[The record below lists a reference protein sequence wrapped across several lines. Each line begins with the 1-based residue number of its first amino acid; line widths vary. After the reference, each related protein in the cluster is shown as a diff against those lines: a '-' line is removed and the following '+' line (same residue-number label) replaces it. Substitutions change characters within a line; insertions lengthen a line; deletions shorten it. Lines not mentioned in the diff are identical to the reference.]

1 MRGTVSKYVIR
12 LKTKQR
18 RRLEA
23 VVRRRRPSHW
33 LVSRSRIVLMSAD
46 GLGVSEVAGALSLD
60 HQVVRRWR
68 KRFVE
73 GGIDAL
79 CDRQRSG
86 SPPRIATRAWQKA
99 ATLVVQPPTKFG
111 LPFARWSVR
120 DLALFLLEKFQIA
133 ISRSSLSRFFRS
145 IALKPH
151 RVRYWLNPADP
162 DFDEK
167 AAVICK
173 LYLSPPARTVLLSID
188 EKPGVQAISRRF
200 PTRPVR
206 AGEVAKVEFEYRRNG
221 TRNIFAAFNVKTGHV
236 LVEVTEDRK
245 TPRVIAF
252 LDQILRA
259 YPRGPIV
266 IITDNIQTR
275 RGPPARAWLEKHP
288 RVSFVFTPFHGS
300 WLNQVEIW
308 FGILTAKALRG
319 ASFTS
324 TTALEDTI
332 YAFTEYWN
340 QELRRPFEW
349 TYTGKVLVA

>member
-1 MRGTVSKYVIR
+1 
-12 LKTKQR
+12 LKRKQR
-18 RRLEA
+18 QQLEA

-33 LVSRSRIVLMSAD
+33 LVIRARLILLSAE
-46 GLGVSEVAGALSLD
+46 GRGVAEVAAALSLD
-60 HQVVRRWR
+60 RQVVRRWR
-68 KRFVE
+68 KRFLE
-73 GGIDAL
+73 GGIDGL
-79 CDRQRSG
+79 RDRDRSG
-86 SPPRIATRAWQKA
+86 APPRIPTKAWQKA
-99 ATLVVQPPTKFG
+99 ATLVVQPPIKFG
-111 LPFARWSVR
+111 LPYAKWSVR
-120 DLALFLLEKFQIA
+120 DLALFLLERFQLA

-151 RVRYWLNPADP
+151 RVRYWLNPTDP

-167 AAVICK
+167 AAAVCK
-173 LYLSPPARTVLLSID
+173 LYLSPPPRTVLLSLD

-200 PTRPVR
+200 PTRPAR
-206 AGEVAKVEFEYRRNG
+206 PGTTAKMEFEYRRNG
-221 TRNIFAAFNVKTGHV
+221 TRNIFAALNVLTGHV

-245 TPRVIAF
+245 TPKVIAF
-252 LDQILRA
+252 LDRILRT

-266 IITDNIQTR
+266 IITDNIHTR
-275 RGPPARAWLEKHP
+275 RGPPAKAWLRAHP

-308 FGILTAKALRG
+308 FGILTTKALRG

-324 TTALEDTI
+324 TMALEDTI

-340 QELRRPFEW
+340 QVLRRPFEW